1 MAAIDASIYE
11 ELVVESNDGVN
22 SVDIR
27 LGTVA
32 IDYYEDIFSPT
43 ITTKITVVNTG
54 DAVISA
60 KDGKLKSIYNGLP
73 LRGGERVSIKIAGNS
88 DTNLGLDFATNP
100 KDYLYVSSITNVI
113 SEPQRELF
121 TLHLVSREAITNET
135 TRVSKKYPTSSPI
148 SVSAE
153 KIITEYLKPDKDSEI
168 DTTTNDYGFIGNLR
182 KPFTVLTWL
191 ASKAVPDIT
200 DGTAGFLFY
209 QTQDG
214 FKFKS
219 IDKLIS
225 TKPIFEYVY
234 TGANKNSA
242 IENNDLK
249 ILSYTTNKNQNLL
262 EKLRL
267 GAYSSYRVGFNPL
280 TGSFSEG
287 ANQNQ
292 ASFGVNQYKNKTK
305 NLGQEV
311 KLPPISNDANVGL
324 GDIPTRIISQLFD
337 VGTVDKGVSLKP
349 NADPFK
355 YQSQS
360 IMRYNLLFT
369 QQLSMTIPLNT
380 NLKAGDIISCKFPEN
395 TRDKEKTYDDEQSGL
410 YMIKELCHHFDPDQS
425 LTSMKLVRDTFGLY
439 GTNNQ

>member
-1 MAAIDASIYE
+1 MAAIDASTYE
-11 ELVVESNDGVN
+11 ELIIESTDGVN
-22 SVDIR
+22 SVDVR

-32 IDYYEDIFSPT
+32 IDYYEDVFSPT
-43 ITTKITVVNTG
+43 ITAKVTVVNTG
-54 DAVISA
+54 DAVVSA

-73 LRGGERVSIKIAGNS
+73 LRGGERVSMKIAGNS
-88 DTNLGLDFATNP
+88 DTNLGLDFATTP

-113 SEPQRELF
+113 SEPQREVF
-121 TLHLVSREAITNET
+121 TIHLVSREAITNET
-135 TRVSKKYPTSSPI
+135 ARVSKKYPTSQAISI
-148 SVSAE
+148 SVK
-153 KIITEYLKPDKDSEI
+153 KIIDEYLKPDKDSDI
-168 DTTTNDYGFIGNLR
+168 DITTNEYGFIGNLR
-182 KPFTVLTWL
+182 KPFSVLTWL

-200 DGTAGFLFY
+200 DGTAGFFFY
-209 QTQDG
+209 QTYDG
-214 FKFKS
+214 FKFRS

-234 TGANKNSA
+234 TGANRSGQ

-267 GAYSSYRVGFNPL
+267 GAYSSFRVGFNPL
-280 TGSFSEG
+280 SGSFTQE
-287 ANQNQ
+287 NQGT
-292 ASFGVNQYKNKTK
+292 FGINSYKDKTK
-305 NLGQEV
+305 NLGQEI

>member
-292 ASFGVNQYKNKTK
+292 ASFGVNQYKDKTK

-369 QQLSMTIPLNT
+369 QQLSMIIPLNT

-395 TRDKEKTYDDEQSGL
+395 SRDKEKTYDDEQSGL
-410 YMIKELCHHFDPDQS
+410 YMIKELCHHFDLDQS

>member
-11 ELVVESNDGVN
+11 EIVIESNDGVN

-27 LGTVA
+27 LGTVS
-32 IDYYEDIFSPT
+32 IDYYEDVFSPT
-43 ITTKITVVNTG
+43 ITAKITVVNTG
-54 DAVISA
+54 DAVVSV

-88 DTNLGLDFATNP
+88 DINQGLDFATSP

-113 SEPQRELF
+113 SEPQREVF
-121 TLHLVSREAITNET
+121 TIHLVSREAITNET
-135 TRVSKKYPTSSPI
+135 TRVSKKYPTSQAI
-148 SVSAE
+148 SISAE
-153 KIITEYLKPDKDSEI
+153 KIIKDYLKPDKDSDI
-168 DTTTNDYGFIGNLR
+168 DTTTNTYGFIGNLR

-200 DGTAGFLFY
+200 DGTAGFFFY

-234 TGANKNSA
+234 TGANNSGTL
-242 IENNDLK
+242 ENNDLK

-267 GAYSSYRVGFNPL
+267 GAYSSFRVGFNPL
-280 TGSFSEG
+280 YGSFTQI
-287 ANQNQ
+287 NQGT
-292 ASFGVNQYKNKTK
+292 FGINSYVGKTK
-305 NLGQEV
+305 NLGQEI
-311 KLPPISNDANVGL
+311 KLPPIANDAGVGL
-324 GDIPTRIISQLFD
+324 GDIPTRIISQIFD

-369 QQLSMTIPLNT
+369 QQLSMTVPLNT
-380 NLKAGDIISCKFPEN
+380 NLKAGDIITCKFPEN
-395 TRDKEKTYDDEQSGL
+395 TRDKSKTYDEEQSGL
-410 YMIKELCHHFDPDQS
+410 YMIKELCHHFDTDQS

-439 GTNNQ
+439 GTNDQ

>member
-292 ASFGVNQYKNKTK
+292 ASFGVNQYKDKTK

>member
-1 MAAIDASIYE
+1 MAAIEASVYE
-11 ELVVESNDGVN
+11 ELIVESNDGVN

-27 LGTVA
+27 LGTTS

-43 ITTKITVVNTG
+43 ITAKITVVNTG
-54 DAVISA
+54 DAVIST

-88 DTNLGLDFATNP
+88 DTNKGLDFATNP

-113 SEPQRELF
+113 SESQRELF

-153 KIITEYLKPDKDSEI
+153 KIITEYLKPDKETEI
-168 DTTTNDYGFIGNLR
+168 DTTSNDYGFIGNLR
-182 KPFTVLTWL
+182 KPFTVLVWL
-191 ASKAVPDIT
+191 ASKAVPDIA

-225 TKPIFEYVY
+225 AKSIFEYVY
-234 TGANKNSA
+234 TDSNLNGS
-242 IENNDLK
+242 IENNDFK

-267 GAYSSYRVGFNPL
+267 GAFSSFRVGFNPL
-280 TGSFSEG
+280 NGEFT
-287 ANQNQ
+287 Q
-292 ASFGVNQYKNKTK
+292 VNQGIFGINDYIGKTK
-305 NLGQEV
+305 NLGQEIQ
-311 KLPPISNDANVGL
+311 LPPISNDAGVGL
-324 GDIPTRIISQLFD
+324 GDIPTRTISQVFD
-337 VGTVDKGVSLKP
+337 VGTMDSGVSLKP

-369 QQLSMTIPLNT
+369 QQLSMTVALNT
-380 NLKAGDIISCKFPEN
+380 NLKAGDIISCKFPSN
-395 TRDKEKTYDDEQSGL
+395 TRSKEKEYDDEQSGL

>member
-11 ELVVESNDGVN
+11 ELVIESNDGVN

-27 LGTVA
+27 LGTA
-32 IDYYEDIFSPT
+32 SIDYYEDVFSPT
-43 ITTKITVVNTG
+43 ITIKITVVNTG
-54 DAVISA
+54 DAVITKS
-60 KDGKLKSIYNGLP
+60 GKVKSIYNGLP
-73 LRGGERVSIKIAGNS
+73 LRGGERVSIKIAGNTE
-88 DTNLGLDFATNP
+88 TNSGLDFATTP
-100 KDYLYVSSITNVI
+100 ADYLYVSSITNVI
-113 SEPQRELF
+113 SEPQREVF
-121 TLHLVSREAITNET
+121 TIHLVSREAITNET

-292 ASFGVNQYKNKTK
+292 ASFGVNQYKDKTK

>member
-292 ASFGVNQYKNKTK
+292 ASFGVNQYKDKTK

-380 NLKAGDIISCKFPEN
+380 NLKAGDIITCKFPQN
-395 TRDKEKTYDDEQSGL
+395 TRDKSKTYDEEQSGL